1 MYSYDAFDRQLVHQ
15 RANQFQSQV
24 ARRISGAL
32 NEDEFRPLRLM
43 NGLYLEMHA
52 YMMRIAIPYGVLSAR
67 QMHVLGDIAEKY
79 DRGYGHFTTR
89 QNIQFNWLELDRVP
103 EILVDL
109 AKVDMHAIQSSGNCI
124 RNVTADPYAGAAKD
138 EIADPRPTAELVR
151 QWSSL
156 HPEFAFL
163 PRKFKVAVTGSGNDR
178 AAIRVHDIG
187 IQLVEDQTGKP
198 GYKIFVGGGLGR
210 TPLVGVVLREF
221 LPQDQLLAYLEA
233 TLRVYNLHGRRD
245 NKYKARIKILTL
257 ELGLESLRKEVEAEF
272 ENTAAQAPATLPR
285 LRKIERGFA
294 IPAFESLVE
303 NSAALETMRLSD
315 MVFSRWV
322 ETNVVAHK
330 IPGYGIVNVSLKPIG
345 DAPGD
350 ATAKQMHALAD
361 IAKRY
366 SLNEIRVSK
375 NQSLVLPHVKK
386 DHLGDLWLELQN
398 LGLAEAN
405 SGLITDIVSCPGM
418 DYCSL
423 ATARS
428 IPIAQQISNRFAD
441 PELQKTIG
449 RISVK
454 ISGCINACGHHHI
467 GQIGI
472 LGLEK
477 NGEEYY
483 QIVLG
488 GDDSETAAIGKIS
501 GRGFSKDHIVDAIG
515 RVIDKFLAQRAAGEL
530 FADTYRRLGATPFKE
545 ALYETD

>member
-1 MYSYDAFDRQLVHQ
+1 MYSYDAFDRQLVHE
-15 RANQFQSQV
+15 RADQFQGQV

-52 YMMRIAIPYGVLSAR
+52 YMLRIAIPYGVLSAR
-67 QMHVLGDIAEKY
+67 QMHVLGDIAKKY

-89 QNIQFNWLELDRVP
+89 QNIQFNWLELDRAP
-103 EILVDL
+103 EILADL
-109 AKVDMHAIQSSGNCI
+109 ARVDMHAIQSSGNCI
-124 RNVTADPYAGAAKD
+124 RNVTADPYANAARD

-163 PRKFKVAVTGSGNDR
+163 PRKFKVAVTGSNNDR

-187 IQLVEDQTGKP
+187 IQLVKGETGEP

-221 LPQDQLLAYLEA
+221 LAQDELLAYLEA
-233 TLRVYNLHGRRD
+233 TLRVYNLHGRRN

-257 ELGLESLRKEVEAEF
+257 ELGIDKLRKEVETEF
-272 ENTAAQAPATLPR
+272 RSTFDQAPATLPR
-285 LRKIERGFA
+285 LHKIERGFVT
-294 IPAFESLVE
+294 PAFENLPE
-303 NSAALETMRLSD
+303 TSATLETMHKND
-315 MVFSRWV
+315 KVFSRWV
-322 ETNVVAHK
+322 ETNIIAHK
-330 IPGYGIVNVSLKPIG
+330 VQGYAIVNVSLKPIG
-345 DAPGD
+345 KAPGD

-361 IAKRY
+361 IAERY
-366 SLNEIRVSK
+366 SLNEIRVTK
-375 NQSLVLPHVKK
+375 NQNLVLPHVKK
-386 DHLGDLWLELQN
+386 DELCDLWRELRFLE
-398 LGLAEAN
+398 LAEAN

-441 PELQKTIG
+441 PELQNAIG
-449 RISVK
+449 PVSVK
-454 ISGCINACGHHHI
+454 ISGCINACSHHHI

-483 QIVLG
+483 QVVLG
-488 GDDSETAAIGKIS
+488 GDDSETAAIGEIS

-515 RVIDKFLAQRAAGEL
+515 RVIETFLEQRVPDEC
-530 FADTYRRLGATPFKE
+530 FADTWHRIGAAPFKE